1 MELKEKNC
9 FQLKIRWGLSTSGV
23 SSIDRM
29 FFFSLIWSSAVFF
42 IYFMWHYLLYEAM
55 PFFIF
60 WCIIGNTSD
69 LLTVVQMLHH
79 SSMRENGGDI
89 SDLRL

>member
-29 FFFSLIWSSAVFF
+29 FFFFFNLIKRRFFLYISCDIICYMKPCLFLFFDVSLGTRR
-42 IYFMWHYLLYEAM
+42 
-55 PFFIF
+55 IF
-60 WCIIGNTSD
+60 
-69 LLTVVQMLHH
+69 
-79 SSMRENGGDI
+79 
-89 SDLRL
+89 